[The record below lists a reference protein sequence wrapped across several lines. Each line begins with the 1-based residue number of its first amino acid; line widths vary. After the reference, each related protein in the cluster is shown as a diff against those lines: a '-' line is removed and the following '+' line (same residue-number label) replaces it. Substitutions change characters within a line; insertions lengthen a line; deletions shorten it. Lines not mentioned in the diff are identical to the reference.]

1 MGVSGLEEVSGESIP
16 VLRREDPTGVAQ
28 AEVRPA
34 PGPSAF
40 PGSVCP
46 SRPLVWVDPWDS
58 SGRHCSIPLPLWQEQ
73 AWFPRSPA
81 WPGAVTHSAEGGW
94 GFLLLRG
101 AGPLQGHS
109 PRDRV
114 AMGLLPTP
122 RWGGFLALLAALP
135 VSSTPLPFPMPS
147 CGHRTVLLGCIS
159 QMCPRPQG
167 LGL

>member
-1 MGVSGLEEVSGESIP
+1 MGSQSLFYGGKTLLWWPRLRSGQPLG
-16 VLRREDPTGVAQ
+16 L
-28 AEVRPA
+28 
-34 PGPSAF
+34 PSAF
-40 PGSVCP
+40 PGPVCP

-58 SGRHCSIPLPLWQEQ
+58 SGRHCSNPHPLWQEP

-81 WPGAVTHSAEGGW
+81 WPGAVTHSADGGW

-122 RWGGFLALLAALP
+122 RWGRFLALLSHSPCVLH
-135 VSSTPLPFPMPS
+135 TPLPFPLPS
-147 CGHRTVLLGCIS
+147 CGHGTVLLGHIS